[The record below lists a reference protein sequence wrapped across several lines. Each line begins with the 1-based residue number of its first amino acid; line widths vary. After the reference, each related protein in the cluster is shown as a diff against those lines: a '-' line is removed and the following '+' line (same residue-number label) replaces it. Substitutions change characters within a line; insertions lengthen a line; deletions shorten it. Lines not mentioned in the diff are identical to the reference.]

1 MAPAGYTA
9 REAATLIG
17 RSERLIRAMAASGR
31 LEIVSTDPLRVSA
44 ASVQRERRE
53 RRKKASKAS
62 ASSPVPVTSAAQVLD
77 AETLQAI
84 IEAAIRAATD
94 QATRM
99 IEAREAVSNRHLI
112 EELAAS
118 KAESDRLRQER
129 EQLRTERTDRRR
141 WWK

>member
-1 MAPAGYTA
+1 MPAAGYTA

-17 RSERLIRAMAASGR
+17 RSERLIRAMAANGR

-53 RRKKASKAS
+53 RRKKAKPS

-77 AETLQAI
+77 AETIQSI

-118 KAESDRLRQER
+118 RAESDRLRQEL